1 MSPLAALLAALSLA
15 SAADADPFAM
25 RVGAAALDDA
35 CGALS
40 AGERAALEAGL
51 AQARR
56 EHLRRGVGGSDLH
69 GWEARVRGEAAA
81 IPCRSERAEA
91 IFAAIRSAY
100 RAWLAQPGA
109 DYPGPRRSWAV
120 NRHAGEDRPWI
131 VRQDSADAR
140 FGLALAGDQATAL
153 LAGRSQTAPASAALV
168 VRDAA
173 RAPRPVDA
181 TAGGLLP
188 PPGGEPLAAWG
199 PPSGREIRWWASGS
213 HPGSAASY
221 APEGEGRAYAFAFPA
236 AALEALAE
244 LDPREA
250 ARIEL
255 HARDGTRIGSVWM
268 EAGLL
273 RAALDFASAG
283 EPAVAVR

>member
-1 MSPLAALLAALSLA
+1 MSSLATAFAALTLAAAAQG
-15 SAADADPFAM
+15 DPFAM

-35 CGALS
+35 CGGLS
-40 AGERAALEAGL
+40 SGERAALESGL

-56 EHLRRGVGGSDLH
+56 EHLRRGVGGSDLV
-69 GWEARVRGEAAA
+69 GWEARLRDDAAT
-81 IPCRSERAEA
+81 IPCGSEQAEA
-91 IFAAIRSAY
+91 VFATIRSAY

-109 DYPGPRRSWAV
+109 DYPGPRRSWTV
-120 NRHAGEDRPWI
+120 DRLAGEDRPWS
-131 VRQDSADAR
+131 VRQETQDAR
-140 FGLALAGDQATAL
+140 FGLALTGNEATAL
-153 LAGRSQTAPASAALV
+153 LAGRSDTPPASAALV
-168 VRDAA
+168 IRDTA

-199 PPSGREIRWWASGS
+199 PPSGREARWWANGS
-213 HPGSAASY
+213 HPGSASAY
-221 APEGEGRAYAFAFPA
+221 APEGEGRPYAFAFPA

-244 LDPREA
+244 LEPRES
-250 ARIEL
+250 ARIDL
-255 HARDGTRIGSVWM
+255 HARDGARIGSVWM

-283 EPAVAVR
+283 EPAAAR